1 MGFIY
6 SERTILIIDRTNVK
20 EVNDTINEFLVKL
33 QKLSKNH
40 HTKEFQSDKDHAYTI
55 IDLPFEG

>member
-6 SERTILIIDRTNVK
+6 SERTILIIDRSNRDDI
-20 EVNDTINEFLVKL
+20 NDLINKLIVEL
-33 QKLSKNH
+33 QKLIKNA
-40 HTKEFQSDKDHAYTI
+40 HTTEFQADRDHAYTI